1 MKQTTA
7 QNAYFDALKTILN
20 TGTNN
25 HNIDRLLDEMLTEY
39 SHNVVGEEYDTK
51 KELLWLIEKRF
62 NSLQIPDNRLCRN
75 IVNSFRKNLKFQ
87 EPIPPHL
94 DINEIIKN
102 SNKEKKEETI
112 PNKEKIE
119 NINSN
124 AKIKLKWIGSK
135 TQMYFAIRKLKEMKL
150 LISSYEDIGL
160 FLIQNIDKFNDA
172 DLGTVINEIQK
183 KKYDKIPNDKRVDLT
198 GLNEVIED

>member
-1 MKQTTA
+1 MIQTTA
-7 QNAYFDALKTILN
+7 QNAYFDAIREMLN
-20 TGTNN
+20 SGLNN
-25 HNIDRLLDEMLTEY
+25 HKITRLLDEMFTEY
-39 SHNVVGEEYDTK
+39 SLNVVGDEYDIK

-62 NSLQIPDNRLCRN
+62 KSLQISDNSFHRT
-75 IVNSFRKNLKFQ
+75 IVNSFREKLNFSK
-87 EPIPPHL
+87 PVPPHL

-102 SNKEKKEETI
+102 SKREKEEII
-112 PNKEKIE
+112 PNKDKIE
-119 NINSN
+119 NINSI
-124 AKIKLKWIGSK
+124 AKIKLKWKGSK